1 MKRIYDKG
9 HDDYWKVCCFFCLRK
24 GEAKKTDAS
33 LTTRE
38 IELIITHFFPN
49 FMMEKDFLP
58 LGCCGSCRA
67 NLSYRFGKT
76 KRMERYKPFPCESDE
91 IFYQN
96 VIDSLR
102 KLPRGSGANNNCECF
117 ICDPAHKDFTSIK
130 FRAGIP
136 KREFSNDVSRDN
148 RDLDQS
154 RLEDVTDLMGKLTP
168 KTKDALVVARI
179 KEKQVVES
187 KTYEDHIYFTG
198 ASGGA
203 PLQVITGSW
212 PKRN

>member
-1 MKRIYDKG
+1 MELVTPIY
-9 HDDYWKVCCFFCLRK
+9 
-24 GEAKKTDAS
+24 
-33 LTTRE
+33 
-38 IELIITHFFPN
+38 
-49 FMMEKDFLP
+49 
-58 LGCCGSCRA
+58 
-67 NLSYRFGKT
+67 
-76 KRMERYKPFPCESDE
+76 
-91 IFYQN
+91 
-96 VIDSLR
+96 
-102 KLPRGSGANNNCECF
+102 
-117 ICDPAHKDFTSIK
+117 SI
-130 FRAGIP
+130 
-136 KREFSNDVSRDN
+136 SNDVSRDN